1 MLHRKRYFIYVFLFA
16 FLSIYSLDR
25 VTMAVAGS
33 SVASEMKLDPVW
45 LGYLFSSYLWLY
57 AVVLLPAGAITD
69 ATGARRMSAIA
80 AGFWSLFQALGG
92 VASNFATLLVTRLGL
107 GVFESAANPCAHRA
121 LREWTP
127 RTERGLA
134 TAIWYAGTNAGP
146 AMGSPV
152 VAWLIVH
159 YGWRSAFIAT
169 GTIGFIWVVIWLVT
183 YHPPEQARWLSEA
196 ERQKIL
202 AERDAGPATAAGA
215 PAIGYKGLL
224 TTTPTMW
231 GLALTQGCINY
242 TSYFFLAWLPGFL
255 QASYHVS
262 VQEAGNYTALPF
274 GISAVLAVVL
284 SAVADKVLTPRA
296 LFEGKRRYAVGLGAV
311 ASALIV
317 VVPYVGS
324 IGFASVV
331 LTVSLTCN
339 TFAQSMNFALTNDRL
354 RTPGDVGRAYAFF
367 TFGGISFG
375 LAGPIVTGYL
385 VWLTGDFKV
394 ALVLCGGLSIV
405 ATLLTLLMT
414 RRAMGEG
421 VVPMAAPREERDT

>member
-1 MLHRKRYFIYVFLFA
+1 MFNKKRYFIYIFLFV

-33 SVASEMKLDPVW
+33 SVAKEMALDPVA

-57 AVVLLPAGAITD
+57 AVVLLPAGTLTD
-69 ATGARRMSAIA
+69 RLGARRMSAVA

-92 VASNFATLLVTRLGL
+92 FVSSFATLLVTRLGL

-146 AMGSPV
+146 AVGSPI
-152 VAWLIVH
+152 VAWLIVN
-159 YGWRSAFIAT
+159 YGWRSSFIAT
-169 GTIGFIWVVIWLVT
+169 GAIGFVWVIIWLLT
-183 YHPPEQARWLSEA
+183 YHPPEQAGWLGEE
-196 ERQKIL
+196 ERRKIV
-202 AERDAGPATAAGA
+202 AERDEAPASTAGL

-231 GLALTQGCINY
+231 GLALTQGCVNY

-262 VQEAGNYTALPF
+262 VQEAGNLTAVPF
-274 GISAVLAVVL
+274 GVSAVLAVVL
-284 SAVADKVLTPRA
+284 SAMNDKVLSPRA
-296 LFEGKRRYAVGLGAV
+296 LFEGKRRYAVALGAILSLPIV
-311 ASALIV
+311 A
-317 VVPYVGS
+317 VPYMGT
-324 IGFASVV
+324 IGMATVM
-331 LTVSLTCN
+331 LTIALTFN
-339 TFAQSMNFALTNDRL
+339 TFAQCMNFALANDRL
-354 RTPGDVGRAYAFF
+354 RTPGDVGRTYAFF
-367 TFGGISFG
+367 TFGGITFG

-385 VWLTGDFKV
+385 VRLTGDFKV
-394 ALVLCGGLSIV
+394 ALVLCGALSII

-414 RRAMGEG
+414 RRPMGEG
-421 VVPMAAPREERDT
+421 VPGAVVMPAE